1 LGGLVL
7 DYPTELTIGSIYS
20 RQERCPVNWTTTRGG
35 WRNRKFLARVISVFR
50 RGELTSD
57 E

>member
-7 DYPTELTIGSIYS
+7 DYPTELTAGSIYS
-20 RQERCPVNWTTTRGG
+20 RQEWWLVNWTTKHGG
-35 WRNRKFLARVISVFR
+35 RRNRKLLARVISVFR
-50 RGELTSD
+50 RGELTDD